1 MLGSLGRVQLKCF
14 SNGVSNSILPAK
26 PCVVVCWNRSD
37 VNKYWV
43 WCFCIE
49 RCIVHKAVIHA
60 TRDTWITSK
69 FMLAAAINVGDIKKS
84 NE

>member
-1 MLGSLGRVQLKCF
+1 MSINTGF
-14 SNGVSNSILPAK
+14 GVFASK
-26 PCVVVCWNRSD
+26 M
-37 VNKYWV
+37 
-43 WCFCIE
+43 
-49 RCIVHKAVIHA
+49 CIVHKAVIHA